1 MLAQAATPFDAEDYQ
16 FEVKWDGVRAL
27 AAVEAGGWRIWG
39 RRVADYTARYP
50 ELAVLQRLPAGTV
63 VDGELVVL
71 RNDRADFGALLS
83 RHQRRQ
89 PLPASRIHQ
98 GLTVS
103 YMLFDLLV
111 HGGRSI
117 LQEPLQQRRERLR
130 ELLAP
135 AQSVLRYSASVIGK
149 GRECFAQAV
158 SQGHEGVMAKRLDS
172 RYLPGQRSP
181 AWRKIKPAGV
191 VPCVVIGYV
200 PDRHEKRML
209 LATLRQ
215 GQLQYVGRLSRGLD
229 ATACAGL
236 TSRLRRLRR
245 ARAVVPCGQRAC
257 WVEPVLY
264 CCVRHQGWTCH
275 GHLRHAVF
283 GGWLEASVSF
293 PELQER
299 IVTCYG

>member
-1 MLAQAATPFDAEDYQ
+1 R
-16 FEVKWDGVRAL
+16 G
-27 AAVEAGGWRIWG
+27 
-39 RRVADYTARYP
+39 ADYTARYP

-71 RNDRADFGALLS
+71 RNGRADFAALLS
-83 RHQRRQ
+83 RHLRRQ
-89 PLPASRIHQ
+89 PLPSSRMRQ
-98 GLTVS
+98 GPAVS

-111 HGGRSI
+111 HGGRSV
-117 LQEPLQQRRERLR
+117 LHEPLQQRRERLR

-135 AQSVLRYSASVIGK
+135 AQDSLLRYSASVIGK

-158 SQGHEGVMAKRLDS
+158 AQGHEGVMAKRLDS
-172 RYLPGQRSP
+172 RYLPGKRSP

-191 VPCVVIGYV
+191 VPCVIIGYM
-200 PDRHEKRML
+200 PDQHEKRML

-229 ATACAGL
+229 AAACAGL
-236 TSRLRRLRR
+236 ASRLRTLRL
-245 ARAVVPCGQRAC
+245 ARAVVPCRQRAC

-264 CCVRHQGWTCH
+264 CCVHYQGWTCH

-283 GGWLEASVSF
+283 GGWLEES
-293 PELQER
+293 
-299 IVTCYG
+299 G

>member
-1 MLAQAATPFDAEDYQ
+1 MKPSYQPMLAQAAAPFDAEDYQ

-27 AAVEAGGWRIWG
+27 AAVEAGGWRLWG
-39 RRVADYTARYP
+39 RGGTDYTARYP

-71 RNDRADFGALLS
+71 RNGRADFAALLS
-83 RHQRRQ
+83 RHQRRE
-89 PLPASRIHQ
+89 PLPASRIPQ
-98 GLTVS
+98 GLAVS
-103 YMLFDLLV
+103 YMLFDVLV

-135 AQSVLRYSASVIGK
+135 LQDSVLRYSASVLGK
-149 GRECFAQAV
+149 GREYFAQAV
-158 SQGHEGVMAKRLDS
+158 AQGHEGVMAKHLS
-172 RYLPGQRSP
+172 SLYLPGKRSH

-191 VPCVVIGYV
+191 LPCVVIGYL
-200 PDRHEKRML
+200 PDQHEVQRVL
-209 LATLRQ
+209 LATVRQ

-229 ATACAGL
+229 GAACAGL
-236 TSRLRRLRR
+236 VARLRRQRR

-264 CCVRHQGWTCH
+264 CWVHYQGWTCH

-283 GGWLEASVSF
+283 GGWLAAS
-293 PELQER
+293 
-299 IVTCYG
+299 G